1 MKIQNY
7 NTELDELLDCP
18 FCGGRPIAYFK
29 GNESGIVYDAL
40 PPFWY
45 VTYRCNECRIVKDV
59 RVEQSKDTRL
69 SSEKID
75 IKVGGTPSLTFDI
88 NVNNGITLIDGGA
101 YIAYQG
107 NRYTLA
113 EFEQHIRAD
122 ERAKVVA
129 EIKKLTTKPDACY
142 CGKPNCYQF
151 REWIELKKV
160 LKVIR

>member
-1 MKIQNY
+1 MNCPECLKPMKN
-7 NTELDELLDCP
+7 
-18 FCGGRPIAYFK
+18 K

-45 VTYRCNECRIVKDV
+45 VTYRCNECRITKDV
-59 RVEQSKDTRL
+59 QVEQSKDTRL

-75 IKVGGTPSLTFDI
+75 IKAGGTPSLTFDI

-122 ERAKVVA
+122 ERAKVIK
-129 EIKKLTTKPDACY
+129 EINSLSVTKYMDSGAA
-142 CGKPNCYQF
+142 GEMSIQIN
-151 REWIELKKV
+151 
-160 LKVIR
+160 